1 MGSYLDPLLL
11 AKISALQLRAK
22 TVVEGFIA
30 GLHKSPTH
38 GHSLEFV
45 QHREYTFGDELKY
58 LDWKVY
64 GKTDRFFIKQF
75 EAETNL
81 RLYLLLDASGSMNFK
96 GEKSALS
103 KYETAATLAA
113 SLGYLALKQGDSV
126 GLAAFNKGTLR
137 LIPPRNSLSHLNILV
152 KELEGVSVQGETSLS
167 EALEEIAQSSKK
179 RSLFILIS
187 DLIEDENALLA
198 AIKLLRFKKHEV
210 SVVQLLDPEEK
221 EFPFQGNIRLESL
234 EKNENLNLN
243 SELFRADYQKAIENF
258 ILFYQK
264 AFRDI
269 GVEHH
274 FVLTSQPLELTLSA
288 IVRAA

>member
-1 MGSYLDPLLL
+1 MVSYLDPLLL
-11 AKISALQLRAK
+11 AKISQLELRAK

-58 LDWKVY
+58 LDWKIY

-81 RLYLLLDASGSMNFK
+81 RLYILLDASGSMNFK
-96 GEKSALS
+96 GEKSSLS

-126 GLAAFNKGTLR
+126 GLAAFNQGLLR
-137 LIPPRNSLSHLNILV
+137 FIPPRNSLSHLNILI
-152 KELEGVSVQGETSLS
+152 KELAGMKVQGETSLT
-167 EALEEIAQSSKK
+167 LELANIARSSKK

-187 DLIEDENALLA
+187 DLIEDENALLSA
-198 AIKLLRFKKHEV
+198 VKLLRFKKHEV
-210 SVVQLLDPEEK
+210 IVVQTLDPDEK
-221 EFPFQGNIRLESL
+221 EFPYLGNIVLESL
-234 EKNENLNLN
+234 EKEENLNLN
-243 SELFRADYQKAIENF
+243 SELFRADYKKAIENF
-258 ILFYQK
+258 IKFYQK

-274 FVLTSQPLELTLSA
+274 FALTSQKLDTTLRA
-288 IVRAA
+288 ILRPS

>member
-1 MGSYLDPLLL
+1 
-11 AKISALQLRAK
+11 
-22 TVVEGFIA
+22 
-30 GLHKSPTH
+30 
-38 GHSLEFV
+38 
-45 QHREYTFGDELKY
+45 
-58 LDWKVY
+58 
-64 GKTDRFFIKQF
+64 
-75 EAETNL
+75 
-81 RLYLLLDASGSMNFK
+81 MNFK

-243 SELFRADYQKAIENF
+243 SELF

>member
-258 ILFYQK
+258 ILFY
-264 AFRDI
+264 
-269 GVEHH
+269 
-274 FVLTSQPLELTLSA
+274 L
-288 IVRAA
+288 